1 MAKSIK
7 EQLAESDTRLA
18 RNADKNLQE
27 IPAVQGT
34 AARYDDGDFLKIE
47 VDSIRENPYQ
57 PRKHFDPEKMAE
69 LTLSVQR
76 TGVIQPI
83 AVRFGEDGHFYLVA
97 GERRLRASKDAGLKT
112 IPAVITKGEP
122 AEIALIENIQRE
134 DLNPIEE
141 AEAMERM
148 IREYSH
154 THENLAHI
162 VGKSR
167 ATVTEILSLNKLPE
181 SVKEECRRVDIYPKR
196 MLFEIVRQKTPEKMT
211 ALFEKIKAGNLKSDQ
226 VKELTGKKRSL
237 FPRQISAGW
246 LSSKIAG
253 LISHIG
259 KINAADM
266 EQSEREQLFQDME
279 KLRAAIDAM
288 IDAFQKS

>member
-7 EQLAESDTRLA
+7 EQLAESDTRLV

-27 IPAVQGT
+27 SPAVSGA

-47 VDSIRENPYQ
+47 VDSIRENPCQ
-57 PRKHFDPEKMAE
+57 PRQHFDPEKMAE
-69 LTLSVQR
+69 LTRSVQR

-83 AVRFGEDGHFYLVA
+83 AVRFGEDGFFYLVA

-148 IREYSH
+148 IREYRH

-167 ATVTEILSLNKLPE
+167 TTVTEILSLNKLPE

-226 VKELTGKKRSL
+226 VRELTGKKSSL
-237 FPRQISAGW
+237 SPRQISAGT
-246 LSSKIAG
+246 LSSKITK

-259 KINAADM
+259 KIKAADIDPP
-266 EQSEREQLFQDME
+266 EREQLFQDME
-279 KLRAAIDAM
+279 QLKAA